1 MKLALEIAGA
11 LLIVLALLPW
21 VRTYRWWV
29 RVWDFPRVQIATALT
44 AVAVVYIWCFDWGTG
59 WQPVFIGLMFAA
71 IFNELLHVRRF
82 TPLWR
87 VQALRTREKS
97 PRHSFSLLAANVRMS
112 NQRYARFLKL
122 VRDNNPDLLVV
133 TEPNA
138 TWARHLGAA
147 LDARYPYRIEQP
159 LDNTYGLL
167 LYSKYPLLHPR
178 VRFLVEPDIP
188 SFRTTVVMPA
198 GHTFELFC
206 VHPQPP
212 QFLRDTDRRESE
224 LLQVAREVNATPRP
238 SIVVGDLNDV
248 AWSYTTNLF
257 RRISG
262 LVDPRIGRGFFN
274 TYNAF
279 VPFFRYSL
287 DHIFY
292 SPTFRLIRLKRLG
305 FFGSDHFPILI
316 RLTYEPTGAHEH
328 EIPDPEHE
336 EVAEAHEM
344 IRDGLET
351 ARQVGTTD
359 GGTVTTPP
367 SKDAAST
374 PAQTPA

>member
-11 LLIVLALLPW
+11 LLILLALLPW
-21 VRTYRWWV
+21 IRTYRWWI
-29 RVWDFPRVQIATALT
+29 RIWDFPRMQIATALSI
-44 AVAVVYIWCFDWGTG
+44 VAVVYIWRFGWGGQGQTA
-59 WQPVFIGLMFAA
+59 FIVLMFGG

-87 VQALRTREKS
+87 VQALRSREKA
-97 PRHSFSLLAANVRMS
+97 PRHSFSLLAANVRMT
-112 NQRYARFLKL
+112 NQRYGRFLKL
-122 VRDNNPDLLVV
+122 VRDNDPDLIVI
-133 TEPNA
+133 TEPDDR
-138 TWARHLGAA
+138 WARHLAPA
-147 LDARYPYRIEQP
+147 LHDRYPHRIARP
-159 LDNTYGLL
+159 LENTYGLI
-167 LYSKYPLLHPR
+167 LYSRFPLLHPR
-178 VRFLVEPDIP
+178 VRFLVEADIP
-188 SFRTTVVMPA
+188 SFRATVVLPA
-198 GHTFELFC
+198 GQTVELFC

-224 LLQVAREVNATPRP
+224 LLQVAREVVATPRP

-279 VPFFRYSL
+279 VPLFRYSL

-292 SPTFRLIRLKRLG
+292 SPTFRLIRLKKLG

-328 EIPDPEHE
+328 EIPEPETE
-336 EVAEAHEM
+336 EVAEAHAM

-367 SKDAAST
+367 SKDATST
-374 PAQTPA
+374 PSQAPA